1 VELYIKNIIDRFG
14 AFEYST
20 TKINY
25 DPRKEEEQIKILYPK
40 VGLTFVSAPS
50 YTKFRPVD
58 SSD

>member
-1 VELYIKNIIDRFG
+1 MELYIKNIIDRFG

-50 YTKFRPVD
+50 YTKFRPG
-58 SSD
+58 